1 MPHMFTVSP
10 DFPPNSLAGWYIFNT
25 WFQKN
30 TGLNIH
36 LNLYNSF
43 EEQKTAIDNNKND
56 IVYVNPFD
64 AVRLVRDKGFVPIA
78 RVKDR
83 LDEVVIA
90 VNEENPINTM
100 CGLQPNLKLAMTA
113 NPDVNMISMMLLE
126 AIDLNENNI
135 VKKTYDSYIIV
146 VKNILKGEAE
156 AGLFLAK
163 AYDDLSNVV
172 KKQLKILL
180 RSDVEELYHSL
191 LIGPELADRQDEIQT
206 LLVSMTDNPVGKG
219 VLEALD
225 FEGWLKIENE
235 EMEFMIDLIDT
246 LVPDTD

>member
-1 MPHMFTVSP
+1 MFTISP
-10 DFPPNSLAGWYIFNT
+10 DFPPHSLAGWYIFNT

-43 EEQKTAIDNNKND
+43 EEQTTAIDHNKND

-64 AVRLVRDKGFVPIA
+64 AVKLVRDKGFIPIA

-90 VNEENPINTM
+90 VSNENPISTM
-100 CGLQPNLKLAMTA
+100 CALKPNLKLAMTA

-126 AIDLNENNI
+126 AVDLNNSNVI
-135 VKKTYDSYIIV
+135 KQTYDSYIIV
-146 VKNILKGEAE
+146 VKNLLKGEAD
-156 AGLFLAK
+156 AGIFLAK

-180 RSDVEELYHSL
+180 RSDVEELYHSF
-191 LIGPELADRQDEIQT
+191 LIAPELADRQNEIQT
-206 LLVSMTDNPVGKG
+206 LLGSMTENPVGKG

-225 FEGWLKIENE
+225 FEAWLTIENE
-235 EMEFMIDLIDT
+235 DMEFMIDLIDT
-246 LVPDTD
+246 LASDKN

>member
-25 WFQKN
+25 WFQKQA
-30 TGLNIH
+30 GLNIH

-43 EEQKTAIDNNKND
+43 EEQQVAIDNNKND

-64 AVRLVRDKGFVPIA
+64 AVKLVRDKGFVPIA
-78 RVKDR
+78 RAEGR

-90 VNEENPINTM
+90 VNAENPVETM
-100 CGLQPNLKLAMTA
+100 SGLKPNLKLAMTA

-126 AIDLNENNI
+126 AVDLNHEN
-135 VKKTYDSYIIV
+135 VQKTTYDSYIIV
-146 VKNILKGEAE
+146 VKNLLKGEAD
-156 AGLFLAK
+156 AGLFLEK
-163 AYDDLSNVV
+163 AYDDLSSVV

-180 RSDVEELYHSL
+180 RSDLEELYHSF
-191 LIGPELADRQDEIQT
+191 LIGPELIDRQEEIQS
-206 LLVSMTDNPVGKG
+206 LLVSMGDNPIGKG
-219 VLEALD
+219 VLEALN
-225 FEGWLKIENE
+225 FKSWCKIENE

-246 LVPDTD
+246 IAPSSS

>member
-1 MPHMFTVSP
+1 MPHMFTISP

-43 EEQKTAIDNNKND
+43 EEQTIAIDNNKND
-56 IVYVNPFD
+56 IVYVNPVD
-64 AVRLVRDKGFVPIA
+64 AVRLVRDKGFLPIA
-78 RVKDR
+78 RVKNR

-90 VNEENPINTM
+90 VSEENPISMM
-100 CGLQPNLKLAMTA
+100 CGLKPDLKLAMTA

-126 AIDLNENNI
+126 AVDLNNSNV
-135 VKKTYDSYIIV
+135 VKTTYDSYIIV
-146 VKNILKGEAE
+146 VKNILKGEAD

-206 LLVSMTDNPVGKG
+206 LLVSMTDNPVGNG

>member
-1 MPHMFTVSP
+1 MFTVSP
-10 DFPPNSLAGWYIFNT
+10 DFPPHSLAGWYIFNT

-43 EEQKTAIDNNKND
+43 EEQTVAIDNNKND
-56 IVYVNPFD
+56 IVYVNPVD
-64 AVRLVRDKGFVPIA
+64 AVRLVREKGFIPIV

-90 VNEENPINTM
+90 VSDENPISTIT
-100 CGLQPNLKLAMTA
+100 GLKPKLKLGMTA

-126 AIDLNENNI
+126 AVDLNNSNVI
-135 VKKTYDSYIIV
+135 KHTYGSYIIV
-146 VKNILKGEAE
+146 VKNILKGEVE
-156 AGLFLAK
+156 AGIFLAK

-180 RSDVEELYHSL
+180 RSDIDELYHSF
-191 LIGPELADRQDEIQT
+191 LIAPELAYKQEEIQS
-206 LLVSMTDNPVGKG
+206 LLVSMGGNPVGKG
-219 VLEALD
+219 ILEALG
-225 FEGWLKIENE
+225 FKAWLSIENE

-246 LVPDTD
+246 LASDKN